1 MEESP
6 YKWSGGS
13 RKGDYVKQKHGVKM
27 KTQEWWC
34 CRRKSDM
41 NSHGELLPDM
51 QSSSKAVH
59 TLTPVELIN
68 HRKKSFQVV

>member
-51 QSSSKAVH
+51 
-59 TLTPVELIN
+59 
-68 HRKKSFQVV
+68 